1 MSGRLAVGVSSAG
14 SNLRALAAAADR
26 GELGGPI
33 ALVFADRDC
42 PALAWAAE
50 AGIETALLPGLA
62 AKTPATRA
70 AADAALLETLRAARV
85 DALVLAGVLPAV
97 GSAGVAGHS

>member
-1 MSGRLAVGVSSAG
+1 PTRSDRYTLSLHDALPISSRKNRRIADERQPRRMSGRLAVGVSGAG

-50 AGIETALLPGLA
+50 QGDR
-62 AKTPATRA
+62 KSTRLNSSHVSISYA
-70 AADAALLETLRAARV
+70 
-85 DALVLAGVLPAV
+85 
-97 GSAGVAGHS
+97 

>member
-50 AGIETALLPGLA
+50 QGIETALLPGLA
-62 AKTPATRA
+62 AKDAATRGS
-70 AADAALLETLRAARV
+70 ADAALLETLHAAGI
-85 DALVLAGVLPAV
+85 DAVVLAGFLRL
-97 GSAGVAGHS
+97 AGP